1 MYNTQYY
8 ILIFKSSSHR
18 IILFNKL
25 KEKNILA
32 ELIPTPCTL
41 GKGCSKAIKI
51 AAEDFQQV
59 FKILKED
66 NVLIKEIYKKVI
78 TGKSFYYKKIER

>member
-51 AAEDFQQV
+51 DEKDFDKV
-59 FKILKED
+59 YKIIKED
-66 NVLIKEIYKKVI
+66 NIIIKEIYKKII
-78 TGKSFYYKKIER
+78 TGPSFYYKKIER